1 MYLFQAYFNYNTSF
15 LLIISLTSLLLGL
28 SIIVTKNPI
37 LSVLFLIGLFI
48 GIAIYLVL
56 LGLNFIGLSYLL
68 VYVGAIS
75 ILFLFIL
82 MLINIRIS
90 ELLTEGKNSLP
101 LATLTVLFFNYAVN
115 PVLPYNTYVSNI
127 SIDITDKLNNFY
139 HYYKTM
145 TDSNYQ
151 SDLYNVLFTFLS
163 DSIGMVKN
171 NGWDGLLVGVTH
183 IGVIGNL
190 LYAAFYIFL
199 IIISLVL
206 LLAMVGA
213 IIITL
218 NKSNVKNTSISNLSF
233 LDLNYLESKENL
245 DSYGNVALKSDVGNK
260 KKTQLSN
267 WLGYDIFTVIVRVQV
282 PFGL

>member
-15 LLIISLTSLLLGL
+15 LLLVSLASLFFGL

-48 GIAIYLVL
+48 AIAIYLIL

-90 ELLTEGKNSLP
+90 ELLTEGKNSIP
-101 LATLTVLFFNYAVN
+101 LAILTVLFFNYAVN
-115 PVLPYNTYVSNI
+115 PILPYNTYVSNI
-127 SIDITDKLNNFY
+127 SINVSDKFNNFDL
-139 HYYKTM
+139 YYNNIV
-145 TDSNYQ
+145 DSNYY
-151 SDLYNVLFTFLS
+151 SDLYNVLLTFLS

-171 NGWDGLLVGVTH
+171 SGWDGLLVGVTH

-199 IIISLVL
+199 IIISLIL

-218 NKSNVKNTSISNLSF
+218 NKSNVKNISASGLSF
-233 LDLNYLESKENL
+233 LDTSNLKDESN
-245 DSYGNVALKSDVGNK
+245 SSAQQIKSNIK
-260 KKTQLSN
+260 Q
-267 WLGYDIFTVIVRVQV
+267 Y
-282 PFGL
+282 

>member
-1 MYLFQAYFNYNTSF
+1 MYLFEAYYNYNTSF
-15 LLIISLTSLLLGL
+15 LSVISLVSLFLGL

-48 GIAIYLVL
+48 SIAIYLIL

-90 ELLTEGKNSLP
+90 ELLTEGKNSIP
-101 LATLTVLFFNYAVN
+101 LAVLTVLFFNYAVN
-115 PVLPYNTYVSNI
+115 PILPYNTYVSNM
-127 SIDITDKLNNFY
+127 SINLNEKFNIFSL
-139 HYYKTM
+139 YYKNLVYG
-145 TDSNYQ
+145 DYY
-151 SDLYNVLFTFLS
+151 SDLYNVLLVLLS

-171 NGWDGLLVGVTH
+171 NSWDGLLVGVTH

-199 IIISLVL
+199 VIISLIL

-218 NKSNVKNTSISNLSF
+218 NKSNTKSISNSGSSF
-233 LDLNYLESKENL
+233 LDTTNLKLNSTNSFMKDDTKQYKNL
-245 DSYGNVALKSDVGNK
+245 S
-260 KKTQLSN
+260 
-267 WLGYDIFTVIVRVQV
+267 
-282 PFGL
+282 